1 MAIWLVSLWVWFHN
15 GKHPNFGVLTKS
27 GFWDANLKPS
37 SWGGEFTKSHAT
49 GKDIL
54 APSVDLLCGGRFL
67 WAIAAKRLIFLVVS
81 LVASWTPGDHYF
93 YEICFWQQ
101 AQTISL
107 SYDLHCHLLPPGC
120 LSKGI
125 FKDSFEVYCLG
136 GIFPVQGQESCSLK
150 RQLMSFAEK
159 PLCLFIEMAD
169 RQKIKEDS
177 LPVGKYRRI
186 IFSFGPKYEK
196 WGSQTRDVC
205 YLRSM
210 SYRV

>member
-1 MAIWLVSLWVWFHN
+1 M
-15 GKHPNFGVLTKS
+15 LTKS

-37 SWGGEFTKSHAT
+37 SWGGEFAKSHAT
-49 GKDIL
+49 GKDIP
-54 APSVDLLCGGRFL
+54 AWSVGLLWGGSFL
-67 WAIAAKRLIFLVVS
+67 WAIAAKRLMFLVVL
-81 LVASWTPGDHYF
+81 LVASWTPGDRYF

-120 LSKGI
+120 LPKVI
-125 FKDSFEVYCLG
+125 FKNSFEVHCLS
-136 GIFPVQGQESCSLK
+136 GIFPVQGQEACSLE
-150 RQLMSFAEK
+150 RQLVSFAEK
-159 PLCLFIEMAD
+159 PLCLFIKMAD

-177 LPVGKYRRI
+177 LSVGKYRRI
-186 IFSFGPKYEK
+186 IFSFWPKYEK
-196 WGSQTRDVC
+196 WGSQTRSMR

>member
-1 MAIWLVSLWVWFHN
+1 MES
-15 GKHPNFGVLTKS
+15 NFGVLTKS

-54 APSVDLLCGGRFL
+54 ARSVGLLWGGRFL
-67 WAIAAKRLIFLVVS
+67 WAIAAKRLMFLVVS

-136 GIFPVQGQESCSLK
+136 GIFPVQGQEACSLK

-159 PLCLFIEMAD
+159 PLYLFIEMAD

-177 LPVGKYRRI
+177 LHVGKYRRL
-186 IFSFGPKYEK
+186 IFSF
-196 WGSQTRDVC
+196 
-205 YLRSM
+205 
-210 SYRV
+210 